1 MFGLEKNDYIILSP
15 LSFVAA
21 ANAVSNVGST
31 PVFVD
36 IDEYANLDPFKT
48 EKKILELKKK
58 RNVKAIIVTDYGG
71 NPANWKEFLKLKNK
85 YKLILINDNCHA
97 LGSSIKKLKSY
108 AIKYADVVVQSFH
121 AVKNITSAEKALIT
135 NNRWLF

>member
-48 EKKILELKKK
+48 EKNFGIKKK
-58 RNVKAIIVTDYGG
+58 
-71 NPANWKEFLKLKNK
+71 KEECESHYCYRL
-85 YKLILINDNCHA
+85 
-97 LGSSIKKLKSY
+97 
-108 AIKYADVVVQSFH
+108 
-121 AVKNITSAEKALIT
+121 
-135 NNRWLF
+135 RW

>member
-1 MFGLEKNDYIILSP
+1 MYFYNKHYISKKDINEVVLSLKSKSITKGKYLNLFESKLKKYFKSKYAVVLNNGTMALFSLAKCLGWKKNDYIILSP

-58 RNVKAIIVTDYGG
+58 RGM
-71 NPANWKEFLKLKNK
+71 
-85 YKLILINDNCHA
+85 
-97 LGSSIKKLKSY
+97 
-108 AIKYADVVVQSFH
+108 
-121 AVKNITSAEKALIT
+121 
-135 NNRWLF
+135 